1 MLTDEQLLSRYKAG
15 DDEAMASLIA
25 RYQQELFSFLC
36 RFVSDRATAEDL
48 FQETFIQIHRNAGS
62 FDPERRFRPWLF
74 TIAANKARDFLR
86 AHGRRVAF
94 SLDNTA
100 GHGAGDSEQGSTFI
114 DLMASAVEAPPA
126 ELSHAEDV
134 ARVSAALAT
143 MPALYR
149 EVLVLSYFHDFAYK
163 DIADMLHIPLGTVKS
178 RLHAAVAAFAK
189 VYRGMSGEIK
199 SESERS

>member
-1 MLTDEQLLSRYKAG
+1 MLTDEQLLASYKTG
-15 DDEAMASLIA
+15 DDAAMADLIG

-36 RFVSDRATAEDL
+36 RFVADRAAAEDL
-48 FQETFIQIHRNAGS
+48 FQETFIQIHRNAGA

-86 AHGRRVAF
+86 AHGRRVAY
-94 SLDNTA
+94 SLDNAA
-100 GHGAGDSEQGSTFI
+100 GHGAADGEGSTFV
-114 DLMASAVEAPPA
+114 DLMAATTQAPPA

-149 EVLVLSYFHDFAYK
+149 EVLVLSYFHDFAYR

-189 VYRGMSGEIK
+189 VYRGMSGEMK
-199 SESERS
+199 PQSERS